1 MTDALQ
7 EAIRYYFTHTNIIRI
22 FSCVFEYNLPSI
34 KVLEKTG
41 FTEVGIMKKS
51 IFKNGHF
58 IDTKLFELIRDI

>member
-41 FTEVGIMKKS
+41 FTEVGIMKNPSSKM
-51 IFKNGHF
+51 
-58 IDTKLFELIRDI
+58 DTLLTQNCLN